1 MTVLVPQHIRPLPAH
16 AHLAGHSYS
25 GKPPRALRRRL
36 RTPEKLSISQWA
48 EKYRRVTAI
57 DAKPGPWLPTEVP
70 HLVKIM
76 DTISL
81 PQVRECYLCM
91 PERGG
96 KTQVLLNAMGWI
108 IDQGNKSGNIFWLM
122 PTEAE
127 AKKAMG
133 ERIIPVLKATD
144 SFGRPGR
151 LARYLSKYDD
161 DTKRGTVRFTTGTRL
176 FPAWA
181 NSPASMASFFGKLNI
196 GDEIDKF
203 ESSTREGTDAI
214 TLIRK
219 RARDDRSRT
228 KNLFASTPGRLRKIY
243 RLATSEAQQT
253 WEYHLR
259 CPHCAAPIIPTE
271 EQLDLPAAATPAAI
285 ELHGC
290 SLYCPACGA
299 EIDEQQRHQAY
310 KDGSWRCTR
319 GSDNPKAET
328 IGFHMSA
335 YCLPRVPIAE
345 IAAAYLRAKQGGLV
359 ERTAYANGYRVTDYD
374 PPKASAD
381 HLKILQHCDE
391 RPRDLVPTGSACLSL
406 QVDTQMDGFY
416 FEVSALGH
424 QQPGGS
430 VTSHLVRHGY
440 LLNFNDLL
448 ALAQRPWYDSAGKE
462 YRIVSGLID
471 SGGGRKA
478 GMPPKHSRTKEVY
491 EFCRANPLFRP
502 VKGRGRAAKPIHYTR
517 LDTWPGTSAAIP
529 GGLTLIVLDV
539 HHFKDALAHALHV
552 TPGDP
557 GSFVLYSGY
566 TEQQL
571 ANPAGLGGQANE
583 LEDYARHLCAEY
595 RTELGLWEHDPKAGR
610 NDWHDCATYRMAH
623 IEILSQTGLLNPA
636 PTGPSATPTV
646 SQPDQTAARRPGWFQ
661 PRR

>member
-345 IAAAYLRAKQGGLV
+345 IAAAYLRAQQGGLV
-359 ERTAYANGYRVTDYD
+359 EKTAYANGYRVTDYD
-374 PPKASAD
+374 PPRASEDYRA
-381 HLKILQHCDE
+381 ILAHCDD
-391 RPRDLVPTGSACLSL
+391 RPRDLVPTDTAALVL

-416 FEVSALGH
+416 FEVAALGYAS
-424 QQPGGS
+424 PGGS
-430 VTSHLVRHGY
+430 VTSHLVRKGY
-440 LLNFNDLL
+440 LLHFADLIEL
-448 ALAQRPWYDSAGKE
+448 SRKTWHDAEGRE
-462 YRIVSGLID
+462 YRIRSALID

-491 EFCRANPLFRP
+491 EFCRANPLFQP
-502 VKGRGRAAKPIHYTR
+502 VKGRPRRDKAIQYAK
-517 LDTWPGTSAAIP
+517 LDVWPGTSKPIP
-529 GGLTLIVLDV
+529 GGLWLLNLDV
-539 HHFKDALAHALHV
+539 HFFKDALATALHV

-571 ANPAGLGGQANE
+571 TSKTPGITPENE
-583 LEDYARHLCAEY
+583 LTDYAKHLCAEF
-595 RTELGLWEHDPKAGR
+595 RNELGNWEHDHKAGR

-623 IEILSQTGLLNPA
+623 IEILYQQGALTRPA
-636 PTGPSATPTV
+636 AETKKTKPADTPT
-646 SQPDQTAARRPGWFQ
+646 QRRFW
-661 PRR
+661 